1 MAIIGDEE
9 GRTLTKSDQR
19 REVKMMLRRALI
31 DMNVKMVSDRDYD
44 SVGLQYTDEFASYL
58 EVLSAMS
65 LLPWHQ
71 RVALVRNLGP
81 ERALQEVIA
90 RDMHVCRQSVCTYI
104 NDGLREMCSRIYG
117 QSGNPLD
124 KQLPQSV

>member
-9 GRTLTKSDQR
+9 GRASTKSDQR
-19 REVKMMLRRALI
+19 REVKMMLRQALT
-31 DMNVKMVSDRDYD
+31 DMNVKMTSDRDYS
-44 SVGLQYTDEFASYL
+44 SVGLQYTDEFTSYM

-90 RDMHVCRQSVCTYI
+90 RDLYVSRQTACRYI
-104 NDGLREMCSRIYG
+104 SEGLQEMCSRIYG

-124 KQLPQSV
+124 KRPPQSV